1 MLPPP
6 FNLIPAMFAIFHYS
20 PIFIQFMAKK
30 LVKASEGE
38 ANREDLPIATNA
50 TDAATRPAV
59 NDGPLYV
66 HNPIV
71 GSRQPRAPY
80 NRELRELRGTPSD
93 TGGFDTGESK
103 ASDPTRPTLLSRV
116 YSRNSLTIFP
126 EQQNSSVP
134 ESTYDEHNTRSKSSH
149 ICSCDCKYCKA
160 YETHRKTDHS
170 QFLSISGTASD
181 ITLGLLVLFPCAL
194 YEIYLCLREI
204 WMLQKRKDLIWICLA
219 ISILGFPF
227 FYVGFVITLLVEL
240 VQLRTELRL
249 NKKGEYEVCY
259 GLDDAHVP
267 ETTPDI
273 VMDPAKFY
281 TCLSVKVIRAEL
293 EGVQCLLGS
302 QLSRTANL
310 YVVVKIGEQVLV
322 TPTVK
327 CNDKKAFFDATKEFK
342 LCCADE
348 DMQDRTVQLSL
359 YDDHALQGECVVPK
373 ESFSKWIAN
382 ERFEGDLDLHL
393 NLKRVGTVSIAAQR
407 KHTHLTPQSEPVA
420 GVVEEPFVLYTSV
433 SAYVLLSRCVALEKM
448 TFHPTSEYIIKL
460 TLGDNSVET
469 LVPVATPDGTTLRFD
484 ELLRIRM
491 ASAPSDKLDT
501 MLSIELLKRRLQ
513 SSCYDTVAT
522 RITRAEFLVDE
533 EFDGKLEMYNGL
545 KCVCNIELLATVSNE
560 TFKKTNKRV
569 STQDQ
574 QGIDEDVLGKCSCGK
589 AILHTCR
596 ALRKRRTKLF
606 SKDDI
611 EKIFLGVEA
620 NQSSVTKGEFSYELR
635 QEIKRAGQDQL
646 RVLEILRKVGEANKL
661 RIKIDRLR
669 KAMYGMN
676 DVLSREMLSHK
687 LETYLEEY
695 VYYRSQIL
703 SNDEAYFEN
712 YGKDLIDLNST
723 TQQ

>member
-103 ASDPTRPTLLSRV
+103 ASDPTQSTLLRVLSGVLSRRALV
-116 YSRNSLTIFP
+116 VSP
-126 EQQNSSVP
+126 EQEILMS
-134 ESTYDEHNTRSKSSH
+134 ESMNDDHNLRNKSSH
-149 ICSCDCKYCKA
+149 ACFCDCKYCKA

-373 ESFSKWIAN
+373 ESFSKWIADGL
-382 ERFEGDLDLHL
+382 FEGDLDLHL
-393 NLKRVGTVSIAAQR
+393 KLKRVGIVSVVVQI
-407 KHTHLTPQSEPVA
+407 KSTHVTSPSEPFA
-420 GVVEEPFVLYTSV
+420 EDMEEPFTSV
-433 SAYVLLSRCVALEKM
+433 SAYVLLLRCVASERM

-469 LVPVATPDGTTLRFD
+469 LVPVATTDGTTLQFA
-484 ELLRIRM
+484 EVLHISM
-491 ASAPSDKLDT
+491 ASASSDKLYT
-501 MLSIELLKRRLQ
+501 VLSIQLLERRLQ
-513 SSCYDTVAT
+513 SSSYDLVAT
-522 RITRAEFLVDE
+522 KITTAEFLVQE
-533 EFDGKLEMYNGL
+533 EFDGRMEMHNNHDNI
-545 KCVCNIELLATVSNE
+545 VCNIELSATVRNE
-560 TFKKTNKRV
+560 TLKKSNKRV
-569 STQDQ
+569 SIQGQ
-574 QGIDEDVLGKCSCGK
+574 QVIDEDVLGKCSCGK
-589 AILHTCR
+589 KVKHSSHKKQPTRI
-596 ALRKRRTKLF
+596 KLF
-606 SKDDI
+606 NDEDL
-611 EKIFLGVEA
+611 EKIFLGVELD
-620 NQSSVTKGEFSYELR
+620 QGCVKKSDFSFEIR
-635 QEIKRAGQDQL
+635 QEI
-646 RVLEILRKVGEANKL
+646 
-661 RIKIDRLR
+661 R
-669 KAMYGMN
+669 KAQQGDTRYDELN
-676 DVLSREMLSHK
+676 AK
-687 LETYLEEY
+687 LVEVHAKVDETNAK
-695 VYYRSQIL
+695 V
-703 SNDEAYFEN
+703 DETNAKVDEIIRQLHVFL
-712 YGKDLIDLNST
+712 GKGT
-723 TQQ
+723 